1 MRSLICLYLILYCF
15 LLCTARAP
23 RWHLTTF
30 RSPFPLLLPFFP
42 FPNNIS
48 LYAHHRLYAF
58 HHCVHCFAFS
68 VSVSSSIVSLYITL
82 Y

>member
-30 RSPFPLLLPFFP
+30 RSPFPLLLPFFFLFQITFHSTLITGFTLP
-42 FPNNIS
+42 IIAFIVLRSPSPS
-48 LYAHHRLYAF
+48 LL
-58 HHCVHCFAFS
+58 
-68 VSVSSSIVSLYITL
+68 L
-82 Y
+82 